1 MEHLFLI
8 GNLSC
13 RELVCWNSNP
23 PPIEVI
29 KASAVFMDA
38 NPYDLTR
45 SFAALNESHLLN
57 LSIASVQV
65 ELIFDS

>member
-1 MEHLFLI
+1 
-8 GNLSC
+8 
-13 RELVCWNSNP
+13 VCCNSNP
-23 PPIEVI
+23 PQIEVI

-57 LSIASVQV
+57 LSIARVQV